1 MYSLSKADNFLEKF
15 FNKICYN
22 YYMKINYNL
31 KFQEELQKIKDTKPS
46 LLLHVCCGPCSGNV
60 IKEIADIF
68 NITIYYSNSNIY
80 PSKEYQ
86 RRYQELLAFISQ
98 FNQDFNH
105 HIKVIEDPYLPK
117 RYLEQISIY
126 KDEPEGGKR
135 CYLCYQKRMKQA
147 FKYAINNHFDYWTT
161 VLSVSPHKNSQWIN
175 EIGASYP
182 QDKTKFLF
190 SDFKKNNGYL
200 KSVKFAD
207 SYNLYRQNY
216 CGCIYSYQ
224 EMLKRIKDI

>member
-1 MYSLSKADNFLEKF
+1 M
-15 FNKICYN
+15 
-22 YYMKINYNL
+22 
-31 KFQEELQKIKDTKPS
+31 
-46 LLLHVCCGPCSGNV
+46 

-117 RYLEQISIY
+117 EYLEQISIY

-224 EMLKRIKDI
+224 EMLKRKKDI